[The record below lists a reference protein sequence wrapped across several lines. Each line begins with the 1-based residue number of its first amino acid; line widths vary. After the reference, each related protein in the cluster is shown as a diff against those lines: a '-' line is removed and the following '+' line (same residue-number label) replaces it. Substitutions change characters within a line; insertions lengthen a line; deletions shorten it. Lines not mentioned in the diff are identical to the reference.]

1 MTKPNEPT
9 RQQTQEPIDD
19 DDVIDEATAWHLKI
33 KDESA
38 TPQDHQAFQVWLNAI
53 PSHYQA
59 YQEAVHLWQAIEA
72 PARLLAIQSSP
83 SKPTRVT
90 ERARGWGWGWAAAAL
105 CVLCLLLS
113 FELWREP
120 GHWDHLMAATIT
132 APGQTQHL
140 QLTDGSTLLLD
151 GNSAIKADFK
161 QTQRGLT
168 LRRGRLWIDVAKDAQ
183 RPFLITAGDTLVRVV
198 GTHFSVMHS
207 GDQVT
212 VTVAEGQVAVS
223 DSTDRQ
229 AMLVGGQQITVQN
242 GALGPISSVEL
253 PLALSWRE
261 GRIVFDD
268 AAMSEVVAQLER
280 MLPGRLLLNTQA
292 FDDVRLSGSFSANQ
306 PVALLDTLTNVFDI
320 TVHRLPGD
328 IVWLRPSHTG

>member
-198 GTHFSVMHS
+198 GTHFSVMRS

>member
-90 ERARGWGWGWAAAAL
+90 ERARGWGWAAAAL

-183 RPFLITAGDTLVRVV
+183 RPFLITAGDTLVRVI
-198 GTHFSVMHS
+198 GTHFSVMRS
-207 GDQVT
+207 GDRVT
-212 VTVAEGQVAVS
+212 
-223 DSTDRQ
+223 
-229 AMLVGGQQITVQN
+229 
-242 GALGPISSVEL
+242 
-253 PLALSWRE
+253 
-261 GRIVFDD
+261 
-268 AAMSEVVAQLER
+268 
-280 MLPGRLLLNTQA
+280 
-292 FDDVRLSGSFSANQ
+292 
-306 PVALLDTLTNVFDI
+306 
-320 TVHRLPGD
+320 
-328 IVWLRPSHTG
+328 

>member
-9 RQQTQEPIDD
+9 RQQTQEPIYDD
-19 DDVIDEATAWHLKI
+19 DIIDEATGWHLKI

-38 TPQDHQAFQVWLNAI
+38 TQQDHQAFQVWLNAM

-59 YQEAVHLWQAIEA
+59 YQEAVHLWQAVEA

-83 SKPTRVT
+83 AKPTRVT
-90 ERARGWGWGWAAAAL
+90 ERAWGWAAAAL
-105 CVLCLLLS
+105 CVLGLLLS

-151 GNSAIKADFK
+151 GNSAIKTDFK

-183 RPFLITAGDTLVRVV
+183 RPFLITAGDTLVHVV
-198 GTHFSVMHS
+198 GTHFSVMRS
-207 GDQVT
+207 GGQVT
-212 VTVAEGQVAVS
+212 VTVAEGQVTVS

-229 AMLVGGQQITVQN
+229 AMLVGGQQITMQN
-242 GALGPISSVEL
+242 GELGPISFVEL

-261 GRIVFDD
+261 ERIVFDD

-280 MLPGRLLLNTQA
+280 MLPGRLLLDTQA
-292 FDDVRLSGSFSANQ
+292 FDDVRLSGSFPANK

-320 TVHRLPGD
+320 TVHRLPGN